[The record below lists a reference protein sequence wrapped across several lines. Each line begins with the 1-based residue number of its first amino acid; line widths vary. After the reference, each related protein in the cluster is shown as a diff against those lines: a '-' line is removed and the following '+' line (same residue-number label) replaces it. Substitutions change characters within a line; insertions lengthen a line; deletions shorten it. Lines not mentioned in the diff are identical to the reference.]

1 MCEARCH
8 SYRSGASASLTTAHA
23 KHDIPE
29 EIVRVASRYP
39 SVRISYG
46 KPIGIDEEV
55 VKAVYHRMKDIGVP
69 YENAR
74 VVLIGREVQIQTSK
88 RRNRNC

>member
-1 MCEARCH
+1 LLL
-8 SYRSGASASLTTAHA
+8 LTAAHA

-29 EIVRVASRYP
+29 EIARAASRYP
-39 SVRISYG
+39 SVRVSYG

-55 VKAVYHRMKDIGVP
+55 VKAVYHRMKDISVP

-74 VVLIGREVQIQTSK
+74 VVLIGRGSSDPDVK
-88 RRNRNC
+88 RDVTGIA